1 MVNTSDSGGG
11 AQEMAATLI
20 GHMRGTGHEVT
31 LAVGH
36 STGDDPGVVVL
47 PNAQRRG
54 PVARAGATAGGLVAM
69 RGARGLGRTIE
80 HATQPRRWLR
90 AQRGDE
96 DFDFPGTWALLER
109 DPPPDV
115 IHAHNLHGGYF
126 DLRALPALS
135 RFAPTLL
142 TLHDGWLLS
151 GHCAHSFD
159 CDRWTAG
166 CGGCPYLNVYPATP
180 RDRTAHN
187 WRRKRAIYT
196 GAEVEVATPS
206 RWLADRVQR
215 SMLADAATAVHV
227 IPNGVDTTVFSPASR
242 DTARHLVG
250 LPQDADVIL
259 FAANSTASNDFKDF
273 PTLMAALERLGA
285 VERARPLVLAC
296 VGEAGP
302 QRRVGSAQLRM
313 IGHLGR
319 PEALVPWYRAAD
331 VYAHAARADTFPTT
345 VLEALACGVPVA
357 ATAVGGIPEQV
368 IEGETGLLTAP
379 GDPAALAA
387 AIERLLEDPMRRTS
401 MRAAARADAER
412 RFDARR
418 MAEDYARL
426 YVDLTERKRPEARR
440 SSSISDSSR
449 MRTS

>member
-1 MVNTSDSGGG
+1 
-11 AQEMAATLI
+11 
-20 GHMRGTGHEVT
+20 MRGK
-31 LAVGH
+31 
-36 STGDDPGVVVL
+36 
-47 PNAQRRG
+47 RR
-54 PVARAGATAGGLVAM
+54 
-69 RGARGLGRTIE
+69 LGEAIE

-159 CDRWTAG
+159 CDAWLTG

-187 WRRKRAIYT
+187 WRRKRGIYART
-196 GAEVEVATPS
+196 SVEVATPS
-206 RWLADRVQR
+206 RWLADRVRR
-215 SMLADAATAVHV
+215 SMLAEAVNAVHV
-227 IPNGVDTTVFSPASR
+227 IPNGVDTAAFSPGDRAASR
-242 DTARHLVG
+242 DRVG
-250 LPQDADVIL
+250 LPPDADVLL

-273 PTLMAALERLGA
+273 ATLHAALERLGVMA
-285 VERARPLVLAC
+285 RSRPLVLAC

-302 QRRVGSAQLRM
+302 DRRVGSAQMRM
-313 IGHLGR
+313 IGHLGD

-331 VYAHAARADTFPTT
+331 VYVHAARVDTFPTT
-345 VLEALACGVPVA
+345 VLEALACALPVA
-357 ATAVGGIPEQV
+357 ATSVGGIPEQV
-368 IEGETGLLTAP
+368 IEAETGMLTPTA
-379 GDPAALAA
+379 DAVALAE
-387 AIERLLEDPMRRTS
+387 AIERLLEDPSR
-401 MRAAARADAER
+401 RAAMAARARADAER

-418 MAEDYARL
+418 MAADYEALYQALAARRDGSAGDRSYARSQP
-426 YVDLTERKRPEARR
+426 RA
-440 SSSISDSSR
+440 
-449 MRTS
+449 